1 MGLFNL
7 NDTGHIVDSNGQF
20 LLGYPVD
27 SDGGVSD
34 NSLTGAVKMQLQTEY
49 GDPKETNKIG
59 MGINLPA
66 DAPVI
71 PAGTIFDVNDPKSYS
86 ASASVTIFDNMG
98 NPKSASIFYIKTQ
111 DPSNDNPTFKY
122 DTRMFVDGEEITPEL
137 TRATDNRGTV
147 QFIDRFGQKTSVPPD
162 PAYILEG
169 KGSPLYRA
177 DDLGSPKESTPAK
190 LSGRGV
196 QTYLADGKTIEIV
209 TDPMQFKS
217 TVEGH
222 ATNSPATTPP
232 TGAPFWGKEFLLVDV
247 DGSGPVSIDIPP
259 GTYNGVELAKEVE
272 NALRDAFGDDKKIQ
286 LTANIDNTFTMD
298 LKKASGDGKSTGL
311 LTPIEINLHDA
322 SYVATSAESI
332 AGLTMPE
339 FLTHAQILMTEKLNA
354 YAQDTTNTQQV
365 SAAAVNDLGI
375 AGRMFKRAQGAEI
388 ATPIN
393 LPTTFDTIEVIS
405 KNDAIKATSGVLNS
419 SGTAGGA
426 ITRFIAYSKVDNKP
440 EVKVY
445 DHKIAQPADTKF
457 TKDADG
463 FLVLELLQS
472 QIIEKPEVFRFQ
484 QNPDLANSKTT
495 KFIEEIGSNEVA
507 VKSVTSGGSG
517 GTAYYKFVL
526 DHKVLTDAVM
536 LTPGA
541 YNTGSETPITILAKD
556 LTTLKHTS
564 RIQREWLKVLM
575 MYFTQIV

>member
-1 MGLFNL
+1 M
-7 NDTGHIVDSNGQF
+7 
-20 LLGYPVD
+20 
-27 SDGGVSD
+27 
-34 NSLTGAVKMQLQTEY
+34 
-49 GDPKETNKIG
+49 
-59 MGINLPA
+59 
-66 DAPVI
+66 
-71 PAGTIFDVNDPKSYS
+71 
-86 ASASVTIFDNMG
+86 
-98 NPKSASIFYIKTQ
+98 
-111 DPSNDNPTFKY
+111 
-122 DTRMFVDGEEITPEL
+122 
-137 TRATDNRGTV
+137 
-147 QFIDRFGQKTSVPPD
+147 
-162 PAYILEG
+162 
-169 KGSPLYRA
+169 
-177 DDLGSPKESTPAK
+177 GSPKEFTPAK

-393 LPTTFDTIEVIS
+393 LPTTFDTIEVLQ
-405 KNDAIKATSGVLNS
+405 KM
-419 SGTAGGA
+419 
-426 ITRFIAYSKVDNKP
+426 TR
-440 EVKVY
+440 
-445 DHKIAQPADTKF
+445 
-457 TKDADG
+457 
-463 FLVLELLQS
+463 
-472 QIIEKPEVFRFQ
+472 
-484 QNPDLANSKTT
+484 
-495 KFIEEIGSNEVA
+495 
-507 VKSVTSGGSG
+507 
-517 GTAYYKFVL
+517 
-526 DHKVLTDAVM
+526 
-536 LTPGA
+536 
-541 YNTGSETPITILAKD
+541 
-556 LTTLKHTS
+556 S
-564 RIQREWLKVLM
+564 RPRQE
-575 MYFTQIV
+575 Y